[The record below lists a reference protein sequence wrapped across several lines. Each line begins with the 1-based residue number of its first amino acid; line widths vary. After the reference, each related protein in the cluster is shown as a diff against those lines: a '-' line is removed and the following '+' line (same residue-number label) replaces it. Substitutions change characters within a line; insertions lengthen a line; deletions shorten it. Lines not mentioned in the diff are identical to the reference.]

1 VAVDMNALD
10 TDYGGSIDKSNSTL
24 KSPKKYKVQQDVIQF
39 IKESNRKYFVSGFD
53 FDGSV

>member
-24 KSPKKYKVQQDVIQF
+24 KSPKKYTVQQDVIQF